1 MLIGLHGKQLDF
13 KEELL
18 MEKQKLRVDAV
29 FELIGKWENLAKPSR
44 TKENYAIKHH
54 LRLKTWNFEHFPQK
68 IRVYR
73 PL

>member
-29 FELIGKWENLAKPSR
+29 FELIGK
-44 TKENYAIKHH
+44 
-54 LRLKTWNFEHFPQK
+54 
-68 IRVYR
+68 
-73 PL
+73 